1 MSERDIP
8 DLTPRQLQ
16 ILKLLQEGKPN
27 KELSEELGIGL
38 GTVKQHLVALFK
50 KLKVKNRAMA
60 ASLAID
66 IRQGQGTPPPPS
78 LRTTVLLDSRPC
90 VVLSLSLPPEAP
102 PETVRLMHGSL
113 ASIAASSDAVFLAR
127 PGHAGDVI
135 FGIQR
140 ATEYAV
146 AVALQTARAVRAD
159 LLGDYAG
166 IAAQLRGCLTA
177 GHAFAS
183 MERFGGWTGEAL
195 ASATIASAR
204 ELLDRVAPGH
214 FSIDRAARD
223 LTALFGIEGLPKG
236 ETLPFSDLDR
246 LRWSADRPGYELA
259 DRKTEKKKL
268 AAALEEAAHG
278 HGRLIHVEGE
288 MGMGKSRL
296 CEEAARLSLSHA
308 GSSAFYRCLPA
319 ALELHCFD
327 TASREY
333 CSVEDIATRLRAL
346 PGRRP
351 EVVIVDDF
359 HLLPAARQAALAE
372 AAAAALQHGKLV
384 VFAGRKISR
393 APDAPTAE
401 TLALRRMPPQSLQGL
416 VRKALGKGVVKDRS
430 SRVLGI
436 CSAAAGVPLFAVEL
450 ARHHDKGRQLP
461 LTLQLAINARLDG
474 LHLDRRLLREVA
486 KQPAGVG
493 IEEAAQAMEEDIATV
508 RQQAEK
514 SVAAGVLGC
523 TADGWISFAHP
534 LLRRAINDTITD

>member
-66 IRQGQGTPPPPS
+66 LQQGQATSPPPS

-90 VVLSLSLPPEAP
+90 VVLSLSLPPDVPAEA
-102 PETVRLMHGSL
+102 VRMMHGSL
-113 ASIAASSDAVFLAR
+113 AALAASSDAVFLAR

-135 FGIQR
+135 FGVQR
-140 ATEYAV
+140 ATEYVIAI
-146 AVALQTARAVRAD
+146 ALQTAHAVRAD
-159 LLGDYAG
+159 LLDVDAG

-204 ELLDRVAPGH
+204 ELLDQVAPGH
-214 FSIDRAARD
+214 FVIDRAARD
-223 LTALFGIEGLPKG
+223 LTTLFGIEGLPSAA
-236 ETLPFSDLDR
+236 TMSFAALDR

-259 DRKTEKKKL
+259 DRKAEKKKL
-268 AAALEEAAHG
+268 AAALEDCSHG
-278 HGRLIHVEGE
+278 RGRLIHVEGE

-296 CEEAARLSLSHA
+296 CEEAAHLCQKLD
-308 GSSAFYRCLPA
+308 GGIAFYRCLPA
-319 ALELHCFD
+319 ALGQRCFN
-327 TASREY
+327 TARRDY
-333 CSVEDIATRLRAL
+333 CTIEEIEARLRAL
-346 PGRRP
+346 PDRRP
-351 EVVIVDDF
+351 ELVVVDDF
-359 HLLPAARQAALAE
+359 HLLPATQQTTMAETAGTALRQ
-372 AAAAALQHGKLV
+372 GKLV
-384 VFAGRKISR
+384 IFAGRKISR
-393 APDAPTAE
+393 MAGAE
-401 TLALRRMPPQSLQGL
+401 TIVLRRMPPQSLQGL
-416 VRKALGKGVVKDRS
+416 VRKALGKGVVKDRT

-450 ARHHDKGRQLP
+450 ARHHDKGEQLP

-474 LHLDRRLLREVA
+474 LQLDRRLLREVA
-486 KQPAGVG
+486 KQPAGID
-493 IEEAAQAMEEDIATV
+493 IEEAAQSMEENITAV
-508 RQQAEK
+508 RQQTEK
-514 SVAAGVLGC
+514 SVTAGVLGC
-523 TADGWISFAHP
+523 TADGWLSFTHP
-534 LLRRAINDTITD
+534 LLRRAISDTITD